1 MKRIICLMIVVFLM
15 GCEKYDL
22 PTYTPL
28 TLNGGQWMLTDYEI
42 KVVSCQGC
50 NTAND
55 VSKMSVVKTDTVGL
69 QSFRFKELN
78 DNTITLTQDF
88 SKTPYSRLF
97 ILDRAG
103 ISSTKWEFE
112 TYELSTFFDGN
123 RGTKN
128 CWVKFLSDTKME
140 VSDIKQI
147 ANRTLSH
154 TTWTY
159 YTDKKLG
166 AQPKD
171 LLFLLSPPVTTDVLI
186 GNRATDKLITYR
198 LQLIFM
204 R

>member
-1 MKRIICLMIVVFLM
+1 MRFIICLLIVVLFA
-15 GCEKYDL
+15 GCEKYEL

-28 TLNGGQWMLTDYEI
+28 TLNGGQWMLADYEI

-55 VSKMSVVKTDTVGL
+55 VSKISVVKTDTVGL
-69 QSFRFKELN
+69 QSFRFKELSN
-78 DNTITLTQDF
+78 NTVTLTQDF
-88 SKTPYSRLF
+88 STTSHSRLF
-97 ILDRAG
+97 ILNRDG
-103 ISSTKWEFE
+103 INSTKWEFE
-112 TYELSTFFDGN
+112 TYELSTYFEGN
-123 RGTKN
+123 RGIKN

-147 ANRTLSH
+147 GNRSLMP

-166 AQPKD
+166 TQPRD

-198 LQLIFM
+198 LQLVFM

>member
-1 MKRIICLMIVVFLM
+1 MRSIICLLIVVFLT
-15 GCEKYDL
+15 GCEKYEL
-22 PTYTPL
+22 PTYAPL

-55 VSKMSVVKTDTVGL
+55 VSKISVVKTDTVGL
-69 QSFRFKELN
+69 QSFRFKELSN
-78 DNTITLTQDF
+78 NTVTLTQDF
-88 SKTPYSRLF
+88 STTSHSRLF
-97 ILDRAG
+97 ILNRNG
-103 ISSTKWEFE
+103 INSTKWEFE
-112 TYELSTFFDGN
+112 TYELSTYFEGN
-123 RGTKN
+123 TGIKN

-147 ANRTLSH
+147 GNRSLMP

-166 AQPKD
+166 TQPRD
-171 LLFLLSPPVTTDVLI
+171 LLFLLSSPVTTDVLI

-198 LQLIFM
+198 LQLVFM